1 MNKYEI
7 LYIID
12 NELDDEKKTAIVDR
26 FADLVKSLGGE
37 VVGTDKWGAKKYAYP
52 INYKTEGYYVLMNF
66 TGDST
71 APLEI
76 ERQMRNTDSII
87 RQMIIRK

>member
-12 NELDDEKKTAIVDR
+12 NSSDDEKKNALVER
-26 FADLVKSLGGE
+26 FSELVKSLGGE
-37 VVGTDKWGAKKYAYP
+37 VDGIDKWGTKKFAYP
-52 INYKTEGYYVLMNF
+52 IDYKTEGYYVLMNF
-66 TGDST
+66 TAEAS

-76 ERQMRNTDSII
+76 ERQMKNTDSII